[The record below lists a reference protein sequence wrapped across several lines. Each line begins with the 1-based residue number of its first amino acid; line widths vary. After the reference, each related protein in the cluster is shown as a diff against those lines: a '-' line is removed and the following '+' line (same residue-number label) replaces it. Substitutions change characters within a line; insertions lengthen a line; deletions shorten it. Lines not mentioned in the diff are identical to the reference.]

1 MSKGKLVLLPEPPIE
16 FCHGQKLINPQ
27 DGLSLFGPFS
37 TGNNYHPKN
46 IAIGAVGTSTGVQQL
61 QNWSRFIQSGFQSKS
76 KLNELRSWP
85 PFPGFEAAF
94 QSQWADEAVWSEEL
108 DENELLHLSENQ
120 DPNQRAYEVCNA
132 YLEAIDLRMRGDE
145 RVDVIVCVVPD
156 QVKKNCRIQSRV
168 ATSVHSS
175 ISKQRIKGR
184 KQGQQEFFG
193 EGFYDAYDP
202 RQYEYSPDFRRQIK
216 ARAMKYRIPIQ
227 IILESTLDLVE
238 PVSGARG
245 KKAVPLSYRTW
256 NLATAISYKA
266 GAKPWRLA
274 TARDGVCYVGIAFRR
289 DPNGDDRSACCAAQ
303 LFLDTGDGVVF
314 QGEYGSWYSPESQQF
329 HLDGQSA
336 EQLLDGVLKTYYGL
350 GGKPLTEIFLHSRS
364 DISQEEFDGYS
375 AACPKNARLVG
386 VRVQKDRE
394 GLRMFRPGEFA
405 VLRGT
410 CWQVSDRMG
419 YLWTSGFKPRL
430 ATYDGWETPVP
441 LRIDIQRGDA
451 DFQQVA
457 TDIFGLTKL
466 NYNSCRLGDSQ
477 PVTVKF
483 SDAVGEILVSN
494 PTIPVS
500 EILPQFRFYI

>member
-27 DGLSLFGPFS
+27 DCLSLFGPFS

-108 DENELLHLSENQ
+108 DGNELLHLSESQ

-193 EGFYDAYDP
+193 EGF
-202 RQYEYSPDFRRQIK
+202 
-216 ARAMKYRIPIQ
+216 
-227 IILESTLDLVE
+227 
-238 PVSGARG
+238 
-245 KKAVPLSYRTW
+245 
-256 NLATAISYKA
+256 
-266 GAKPWRLA
+266 
-274 TARDGVCYVGIAFRR
+274 
-289 DPNGDDRSACCAAQ
+289 
-303 LFLDTGDGVVF
+303 
-314 QGEYGSWYSPESQQF
+314 GE
-329 HLDGQSA
+329 
-336 EQLLDGVLKTYYGL
+336 
-350 GGKPLTEIFLHSRS
+350 
-364 DISQEEFDGYS
+364 EE
-375 AACPKNARLVG
+375 
-386 VRVQKDRE
+386 
-394 GLRMFRPGEFA
+394 
-405 VLRGT
+405 
-410 CWQVSDRMG
+410 
-419 YLWTSGFKPRL
+419 
-430 ATYDGWETPVP
+430 
-441 LRIDIQRGDA
+441 
-451 DFQQVA
+451 
-457 TDIFGLTKL
+457 
-466 NYNSCRLGDSQ
+466 
-477 PVTVKF
+477 
-483 SDAVGEILVSN
+483 
-494 PTIPVS
+494 
-500 EILPQFRFYI
+500 